1 MLCSGGYTALAVR
14 VCALPLEGALHLLLL
29 LVGLLDLV
37 GDPGQELLKIGQEV
51 RLVSPELGPET
62 AHLVCPGEREGGG
75 VNHMSGTDYGRQTT
89 DSQVQ
94 KTPENRRDHTHS
106 SNTLL
111 APRLSSS
118 MQKCLSSS
126 SSTPDSLASHW
137 L

>member
-1 MLCSGGYTALAVR
+1 MR

-62 AHLVCPGEREGGG
+62 AHLVCPGERGGGG

-94 KTPENRRDHTHS
+94 KTPENHRDLQGSHS
-106 SNTLL
+106 LL
-111 APRLSSS
+111 EHVAGPQAVQQHAEVPLLLLINS
-118 MQKCLSSS
+118 
-126 SSTPDSLASHW
+126 
-137 L
+137 

>member
-62 AHLVCPGEREGGG
+62 AHLVCPGERGGG
-75 VNHMSGTDYGRQTT
+75 GGG
-89 DSQVQ
+89 
-94 KTPENRRDHTHS
+94 
-106 SNTLL
+106 
-111 APRLSSS
+111 
-118 MQKCLSSS
+118 
-126 SSTPDSLASHW
+126 
-137 L
+137 